1 MGGFLVPVIKI
12 IITVL
17 DLYWYVIIASVV
29 ASWLISFGVIN
40 TYNRQAA
47 IVLDV
52 LYRLTEPVYRPIRN
66 LIPSVAGLDFSPFIA
81 LLLLWFIEMELGQ
94 IAVYLYSI

>member
-1 MGGFLVPVIKI
+1 MGGFLVPIISI

-29 ASWLISFGVIN
+29 ASWLINFGVIN

-47 IVLDV
+47 MVLDV
-52 LYRLTEPVYRPIRN
+52 LYRLTEPVYRPIRTV
-66 LIPSVAGLDFSPFIA
+66 IPPFGGLDFTPFIV
-81 LLLLWFIEMELGQ
+81 LLLLWFIEMELAQLGR
-94 IAVYLYSI
+94 YLLSI